1 MILYDSHI
9 HTSFS
14 TDSDTPMESM
24 IGRGITN
31 KLKGIT
37 FTDHMD
43 YNFPTKYNWDLK
55 DNKAPFTF
63 DVEKYLLQISDLK
76 DKYKE
81 QIDIFYGVEIGLKSD
96 VIKDN
101 IKLSNDPRFDYVIGS
116 THLVDDMDPYY
127 PEYWESFE
135 EKKGLR
141 HYFETTLENLKT
153 LGEIHIDTLGH
164 LDYIV
169 RYSPSGYNLYSYQMF
184 SEVIDEILSVLI
196 DKGISLEINTSGYKN
211 GGSMPNPCEDIIRR
225 YHDIGGELITFG
237 SDAHTTD
244 ALAKHFKDAE
254 ELVKKTGFDFHTTFI
269 NHKPVF
275 HKF

>member
-1 MILYDSHI
+1 MIYYDSHV

-14 TDSDTPMESM
+14 TDSETPMENM
-24 IGRGITN
+24 VIQGIRN
-31 KLKGIT
+31 GLKGLT

-43 YNFPTKYNWDLK
+43 YHFPKKYNWDTK
-55 DNKAPFTF
+55 GGQAPFTF
-63 DVEKYLLQISDLK
+63 DINSYFSCITELK
-76 DKYKE
+76 KSYKN
-81 QIDIFYGVEIGLKSD
+81 QIDLYYGVEIGLKED
-96 VIKDN
+96 ACEDN
-101 IKLSNDPRFDYVIGS
+101 LLLSQNETLDYIIGS
-116 THLVDDMDPYY
+116 THLVDDIDPYY

-141 HYFETTLENLKT
+141 KYFETTYDNLQN
-153 LGEIHIDTLGH
+153 LGDIHIDTLGH

-184 SEVIDEILSVLI
+184 SDIIDEILKFI
-196 DKGISLEINTSGYKN
+196 IEKGISLEVNTSGYKN
-211 GGSMPNPCEDIIRR
+211 GGPMPNPNEDIIRR
-225 YHDIGGELITFG
+225 YRDMGGELITFG

-244 ALAKHFKDAE
+244 LLSKRFEDAE
-254 ELVKKTGFDFHTTFI
+254 KIAKNTGYDFYTTFI